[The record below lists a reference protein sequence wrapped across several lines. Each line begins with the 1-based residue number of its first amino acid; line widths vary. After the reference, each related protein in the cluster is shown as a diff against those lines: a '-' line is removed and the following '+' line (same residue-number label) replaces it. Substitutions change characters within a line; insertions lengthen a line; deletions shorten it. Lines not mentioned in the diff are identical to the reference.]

1 MAFFFGRK
9 EALTKK
15 VTRYYGVAKR
25 KKIANMVIAI
35 TTMLAVVIVLVT
47 IYGQNVGN
55 FVIGIE
61 SNVRYSLSLSE
72 YEDFRESTSRLTA
85 PGLREQTHATL
96 KDIPDNITEGG
107 GTKND
112 YENRRYFAYSFYI
125 KNVSS
130 IILDYDVEIVINKS
144 TKGAESA
151 IRVMLIK
158 DDTTMIYAKAKEYP
172 EQELG
177 QPEDHMDTDIL
188 EPYMTTPFASE
199 VNIMQDRELNFIKD
213 AIHKYTVIMWIEGW
227 DRECVDEIK
236 GGIVRMEMK
245 FKATY

>member
-1 MAFFFGRK
+1 MAK
-9 EALTKK
+9 S
-15 VTRYYGVAKR
+15 VTRYYGLAKR

-61 SNVRYSLSLSE
+61 TNVRYSLSLSE
-72 YEDFRESTSRLTA
+72 YQDFRESTSRLTA
-85 PGLREQTHATL
+85 PGLREQTHSTL
-96 KDIPDNITEGG
+96 NDIPENITEGG

-112 YENRRYFAYSFYI
+112 YEKRRYFAYTFYL

-130 IILDYDVEIVINKS
+130 VILDYDVEITLKKS

-151 IRVMLIK
+151 IRIMVIK
-158 DDTTMIYAKAKEYP
+158 NDITTIYAKGKEYP
-172 EQELG
+172 EEDKG
-177 QPEDHMDTDIL
+177 KPEDHVGTDI
-188 EPYMTTPFASE
+188 ETPYMTVPFESLATIMQNRE
-199 VNIMQDRELNFIKD
+199 VNFAKE
-213 AIHKYTVIMWIEGW
+213 AINKYTIVMWIEGW

-236 GGIVRMEMK
+236 GGIVRMEMR